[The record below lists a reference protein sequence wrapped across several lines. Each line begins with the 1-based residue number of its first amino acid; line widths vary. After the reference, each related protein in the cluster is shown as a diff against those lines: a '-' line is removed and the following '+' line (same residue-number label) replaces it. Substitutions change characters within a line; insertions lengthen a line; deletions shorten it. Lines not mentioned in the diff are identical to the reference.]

1 MQRIFELF
9 EKHGADDYIGENITQ
24 LEHAI
29 QCAML
34 IEADYPADREF
45 ILAGLLHDIG
55 HLLQKQAAMGSVGVA
70 HHESLGSA
78 FLLENG
84 FSERI
89 VCLVRNHVN
98 AKRYIVAQN
107 YRYYEQLSDAS
118 KQTLHYQ
125 GGVMGKKE
133 MHDFEQDPYFS
144 DSLKLRYYDDRAK
157 VPHLRLKPLSYY
169 LNIQG

>member
-1 MQRIFELF
+1 MDKVVELF
-9 EKHGADDYIGENITQ
+9 EKHGADDYIGEDLSQ
-24 LEHAI
+24 LEHAL

-34 IEADYPADREF
+34 IENDYPLDREL

-55 HLLQKQAAMGSVGVA
+55 HLLQKEQMGKYGTA

-98 AKRYIVAQN
+98 AKRYIVAQD
-107 YRYYEQLSDAS
+107 YTYYEELSDAS
-118 KQTLHYQ
+118 KQTLHFQ
-125 GGVMGKKE
+125 GGPMTHSE
-133 MHDFEQDPYFS
+133 MRAFEQDLYFN

-169 LNIQG
+169 VNL